1 MPPQKKEA
9 ILFNKMFSGK
19 KFYLTK
25 KGLEEVKKEHKELL
39 EIRKCKTKGEM
50 PEILHSEDIN
60 PEYLSYMEDIE
71 LLDEKISELENVLK
85 NTEIISPPKKE
96 KRKEVGFGAK
106 VHLEVDGSKDQFEI
120 VGTIEANPSLGRISN
135 ESPVGKALIGLKEG
149 ETIVISS
156 PVKTL
161 YKIKKIEYP

>member
-1 MPPQKKEA
+1 M
-9 ILFNKMFSGK
+9 
-19 KFYLTK
+19 
-25 KGLEEVKKEHKELL
+25 KKEHEELL
-39 EIRKCKTKGEM
+39 EIRKSKTKGEM

-85 NTEIISPPKKE
+85 NAEIISPPKKE
-96 KRKEVGFGAK
+96 KRKEVGLGAK
-106 VHLEVDGSKDQFEI
+106 VHLEIDGAKDRFEI
-120 VGTIEANPSLGRISN
+120 VGTMEANPSLGRISN

-149 ETIVISS
+149 EEVVISS

-161 YKIKKIEYP
+161 YRIKKIEYS